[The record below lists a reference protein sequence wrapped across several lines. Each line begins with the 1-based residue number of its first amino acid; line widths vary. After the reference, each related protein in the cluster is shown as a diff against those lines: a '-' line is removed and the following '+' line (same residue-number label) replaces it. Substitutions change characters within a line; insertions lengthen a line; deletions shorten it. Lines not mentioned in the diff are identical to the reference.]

1 MKIRG
6 YRIELGEVEARLAEH
21 PAVRE
26 AVVVAREAASG
37 RQLVGYVA
45 GEGRDLEAALGAWLR
60 ERLPDYMVPAHFVVL
75 PRLPV
80 NANGKLDRAA
90 LPEPGRLRRDRVAPR
105 NLAERGLAAIWQ
117 EVLGTQEVGVTDN
130 FFELGG
136 DSILTLKVVARVRG
150 RPELGLDLKLRDLML
165 KPTIAQL
172 CAGKEGPAAGTA
184 PDPVL
189 ALNRALPA
197 SRPLFC
203 LHAGFGTVFDYE
215 TLARRL
221 DGEVPVLGLQCRM
234 LLEPAWQDSSIQAM
248 AQDYARH
255 VRARQEHGPYRL
267 LGWSL
272 GGSLAVLVA
281 RLLEDQGQTVEL
293 CAVVDPYVPGE
304 PGTGIAW
311 RDELA
316 AFLRFTLPQAG
327 EPDPALLDRLQDM
340 GDTAALAQLIGRHI
354 AGAPAGPSPA
364 AEELAQMFAVA
375 LRLRALSEAMP
386 PLPRIAAEPTSW
398 WLRGRESARRL
409 FREQTGRP
417 GRMRELDGTHFGLLR
432 DPALLEGVAG
442 ALAATLEPA

>member
-1 MKIRG
+1 
-6 YRIELGEVEARLAEH
+6 
-21 PAVRE
+21 
-26 AVVVAREAASG
+26 
-37 RQLVGYVA
+37 
-45 GEGRDLEAALGAWLR
+45 
-60 ERLPDYMVPAHFVVL
+60 
-75 PRLPV
+75 
-80 NANGKLDRAA
+80 
-90 LPEPGRLRRDRVAPR
+90 
-105 NLAERGLAAIWQ
+105 
-117 EVLGTQEVGVTDN
+117 
-130 FFELGG
+130 
-136 DSILTLKVVARVRG
+136 
-150 RPELGLDLKLRDLML
+150 
-165 KPTIAQL
+165 
-172 CAGKEGPAAGTA
+172 
-184 PDPVL
+184 
-189 ALNRALPA
+189 
-197 SRPLFC
+197 
-203 LHAGFGTVFDYE
+203 VFDYE

-234 LLEPAWQDSSIQAM
+234 LLDPAWQDSSIQAM

-255 VRARQEHGPYRL
+255 VRARQERGPYRL

-293 CAVVDPYVPGE
+293 CGVVDPYVPGE
-304 PGTGIAW
+304 PETGIAW

-316 AFLRFTLPQAG
+316 AFLRFTLPHAG
-327 EPDPALLDRLQDM
+327 EPDPALLDQLQDQ

-354 AGAPAGPSPA
+354 AGAPAGSSPA